1 LTVFVVPSLGRALA
15 CALVFPLLAACTAH
29 AEPPSRISLAP
40 SLRPVDAARPLVIFS
55 QVRGEACGNDA
66 VAGAIRNLK
75 RLTHVDG
82 YVEIVVEETGEKDGR
97 CARVTAYPFRYGTS
111 TDLPAVAAGEEPT
124 APLVVPGATPTAAA
138 GGPGGGGSSG
148 VVPAFD
154 CTSAC
159 QKLAA
164 LVASGSIEQS
174 LAKERCITR
183 CSKPDSG
190 FQGCIGAAKDQPA
203 AKACLTP

>member
-1 LTVFVVPSLGRALA
+1 MRASVVPSLARALA

-75 RLTHVDG
+75 RLTQVDG
-82 YVEIVVEETGEKDGR
+82 YVEVVVEETGEKDGR

-111 TDLPAVAAGEEPT
+111 TDLPGIAAGEEST
-124 APLVVPGATPTAAA
+124 APLVVPGAAPAATAN
-138 GGPGGGGSSG
+138 SSG
-148 VVPAFD
+148 GAVPAFE

-190 FQGCIGAAKDQPA
+190 FQGCISAAKDQPA

>member
-1 LTVFVVPSLGRALA
+1 MKAYIVPTARRALG
-15 CALVFPLLAACTAH
+15 CVLFLPLLGACSAH

-40 SLRPVDAARPLVIFS
+40 SLRPVDAARPLVVFS

-82 YVEIVVEETGEKDGR
+82 YVEIVVEETGEKEGR

-111 TDLPAVAAGEEPT
+111 TDLPGIDAGGETT
-124 APLVVPGATPTAAA
+124 APLVVPGAAPTATASD
-138 GGPGGGGSSG
+138 GSSG
-148 VVPAFD
+148 PVPAFD

-159 QKLAA
+159 QKLATQ
-164 LVASGSIEQS
+164 LGGGSIEQA

-190 FQGCIGAAKDQPA
+190 FQSCISAAKDQPA
-203 AKACLTP
+203 AKACVLP